1 MEATVSGRAHITF
14 VRQGDSI
21 SSMLISTK
29 ALVQFVNDSGSAT
42 PDWSV
47 AANQPVIYPRIV
59 SQLTGTT
66 VTAITSPSW
75 KVDGVLLS
83 FGSNS
88 KTSDGMYEA
97 TTYAIAGVDVPALKI
112 CGNIMADA
120 TQNKVISLS
129 CTVMTGGFSTQVTAD
144 ISVTRSEVSGEV
156 YTGYLTA
163 TNGGIVDDANVS
175 TTLTAT
181 LMKGGTPVSG
191 GITYKWYY
199 NTPAD
204 TDAEK
209 DNWQPVTN
217 TADKLGVSRDE
228 VDTIKV
234 YKCDFVVS
242 GDVVASAFCEVRDD
256 SDPLYIIPNPNQK
269 EELLSSYQ
277 TSITYTPLVRR
288 RGQSKNETGW
298 SFSYVLSDAKGS
310 TVRTASGSSVTVDYT
325 EMLSAGTDLDLLIIA
340 TK

>member
-1 MEATVSGRAHITF
+1 MDATVSGRAHITF

-29 ALVQFVNDSGSAT
+29 ALVQFVNDAGAAT
-42 PDWSV
+42 PDWTV

-75 KVDGVLLS
+75 KVDGVALS

-88 KTSDGMYEA
+88 KTSDGMYEM
-97 TTYAIAGVDVPALKI
+97 TTYAIAGVNVPALKI
-112 CGNIMADA
+112 CGNIMASA

-129 CTVMTGGFSTQVTAD
+129 CTVTTGGFTTMVAAD

-156 YTGYLTA
+156 YTGYISA
-163 TNGGIVDDANVS
+163 TNGGIVDDTNTS

-181 LMKGGTPVSG
+181 LMKGGTLVSS

-199 NTPAD
+199 NTPED

-209 DNWQPVTN
+209 DNWQPITESTN
-217 TADKLGVSRDE
+217 MLGVSRDQ

-234 YKCDFVVS
+234 YKCDFVIS
-242 GDVVASAFCEVRDD
+242 GSVVASAFFEVRDD
-256 SDPLYIIPNPNQK
+256 SDPLYIISNPNQK

-277 TSITYTPLVRR
+277 TTITYTPLVRR
-288 RGQSKNETGW
+288 RGQSKNEAGW

-310 TVRTASGSSVTVDYT
+310 TVRTASGASITVDYT
-325 EMLSAGTDLDLLIIA
+325 EMLTAGTDLDLLITA